1 MVPLSL
7 REIVS
12 QWLRLEWLGELF
24 RGEQNTGADT
34 GPFCTSSRPDVG
46 PTGLPIKW
54 VPGAL
59 SSELKR
65 PQREDDR
72 SPASSF

>member
-1 MVPLSL
+1 M
-7 REIVS
+7 
-12 QWLRLEWLGELF
+12 WLGESF
-24 RGEQNTGADT
+24 GGEQNTGADI
-34 GPFCTSSRPDVG
+34 GPFYTASRPDVG
-46 PTGLPIKW
+46 PTGLSIKW